1 LGTTERTRFIGDQ
14 HEINAGS
21 GTNGKISP
29 RGYVQVNQ
37 GDDQTFILLPDVG
50 YETDKLFINGKM
62 TPISGD
68 SYTFRNVN
76 EDASIAVTFKAKVS
90 LEYMI
95 TAGCGPNGSISP
107 SGEVIVA
114 MGENMTF
121 SITPNPGYETDKV
134 LMDGKEV
141 RLSDD
146 STFSFINISRN
157 YALYVTFKAKGL
169 Q

>member
-1 LGTTERTRFIGDQ
+1 LGTTERTR
-14 HEINAGS
+14 
-21 GTNGKISP
+21 
-29 RGYVQVNQ
+29 
-37 GDDQTFILLPDVG
+37 
-50 YETDKLFINGKM
+50 
-62 TPISGD
+62 
-68 SYTFRNVN
+68 FRNVN
-76 EDASIAVTFKAKVS
+76 EDASIAVTFKAEAS
-90 LEYMI
+90 LGYMI

-121 SITPNPGYETDKV
+121 SITPNPGYEADKV